1 MPTRRPNTW
10 CAEMW
15 HLGYGKMAVIPS
27 VNLENS
33 KEAANKIKAAN
44 SYVRRSE
51 AFSLQERVIREMLFL
66 MEDDK

>member
-1 MPTRRPNTW
+1 
-10 CAEMW
+10 
-15 HLGYGKMAVIPS
+15 MAVIPS